1 MMKTLMPLA
10 TLLSLANAAAH
21 WGYGGDNDSRSNN
34 SNQNGSLNSSL
45 KKGLHDAEHG
55 MVVLIISVVVG
66 ICLSICI
73 CICICKCCCGRNNR
87 SDDNY
92 KRNNDPGVV

>member
-1 MMKTLMPLA
+1 MNMLMPLA
-10 TLLSLANAAAH
+10 TLLSLANATGH
-21 WGYGGDNDSRSNN
+21 WGYGGDNDSS
-34 SNQNGSLNSSL
+34 SNQKNSLRSADNSL
-45 KKGLHDAEHG
+45 KKGYDAAKQG
-55 MVVLIISVVVG
+55 IVVLIISTVVG

-73 CICICKCCCGRNNR
+73 CICICKFCCGGNNR